1 MSMRTERPGG
11 TESGEST
18 APGRAGNAAEEA
30 GRAPAEAAE
39 GAERA
44 TGAGRLPL
52 LDVLR
57 GLAILGTLGMNVWLF
72 AGPGGELGILDL
84 DTPTLASAAADPG
97 AGAVAEAL
105 FRLAMNG
112 TSLSLLTLLFG
123 AGLAVQYR
131 SARKRGLPWPGPYK
145 WRALFLFFEGLV
157 HFTLVFAWDVLMG
170 YAVTALV
177 AAWLLARGPR
187 VRVAVAAVAATVHVA
202 LMAVAT
208 AFLSASSGTAGGGPG
223 GRGPDPELVRLY
235 AEDAYLEQVEAR
247 LENFAVLRIEPVM
260 TFGLLLALFL
270 GGVFLFRAGAFS
282 PGTQGRRL
290 RVRMAVW
297 GLGIGVPMKTAA
309 SLLGSDWFL
318 IERYVAA
325 PVAAIGV
332 AGLVGLILD
341 RARRTGPVTRA
352 LSDLGRVALSGY
364 VFQNLIAMVACYGF
378 GLGMAARF
386 ADTGPWWV
394 IALWAAICA
403 VLLAGSAL
411 WLRRFRHGPLEAVQK
426 AALAGTE
433 RRRQAA
439 P

>member
-57 GLAILGTLGMNVWLF
+57 GLAILGTLGMNIWLF
-72 AGPGGELGILDL
+72 AGPGGELGILDR
-84 DTPTLASAAADPG
+84 DMPTLASAAADPG

-170 YAVTALV
+170 YAMTALV

-187 VRVAVAAVAATVHVA
+187 VRVAAAAVAGTVHVA
-202 LMAVAT
+202 LMGV
-208 AFLSASSGTAGGGPG
+208 GTALLAASPDTTGGEG
-223 GRGPDPELVRLY
+223 GASAELVRLY
-235 AEDAYLEQVEAR
+235 AEGTYPEQVAAR
-247 LENFAVLRIEPVM
+247 LENAAVLRLEPVM

-270 GGVFLFRAGAFS
+270 CGVFLFRAGAFS
-282 PGTQGRRL
+282 PGAQGRRL

-297 GLGIGVPMKTAA
+297 GLGTGVPMKAAA
-309 SLLGSDWFL
+309 SLLGGDWFL
-318 IERYVAA
+318 IERYAAA

-332 AGLVGLILD
+332 AGLVGLVLD
-341 RARRTGPVTRA
+341 RAQRTGPVVRA

-364 VFQNLIAMVACYGF
+364 VLQNVLAMLACYGF
-378 GLGMAARF
+378 GLGLAARF
-386 ADTGPWWV
+386 ADSGPWWV
-394 IALWAAICA
+394 IALWAAIGA
-403 VLLAGSAL
+403 VLLAGSTL

-426 AALAGTE
+426 AALAGTA
-433 RRRQAA
+433 RRRTAR
-439 P
+439 